1 MKKLIIAEK
10 PSLCRTLVSA
20 IPEHAEKREG
30 YYETDS
36 YYISYAYG
44 HLFELVDLE
53 DYFPKTENQK
63 WTLDNLPF
71 CPASFRFALK
81 KDSKTKKTD
90 PEIRKQ
96 FLCLKGLMNSENVDS
111 IIHCGD
117 ADREGEV
124 IVRLIINNGLKNYKP
139 VFRLWLP
146 EQTTGTIRN
155 ALQNLRP
162 DAEYDNLFNEG
173 LARTCIDWEYGIN
186 FTRLA
191 TLKAGSLMRVGR
203 VVTPIV
209 KAIYDR
215 EMERKNFVPV
225 KFWKAVLS
233 CKKGD
238 MEFKLNSKVEFPF
251 SEKEKADQYAAKLSN
266 ADLVVTDI
274 SKKSVKQQPGKLFS
288 LSKLQ
293 GELGRKYKMSM
304 KESMS
309 CVQQL
314 YEEGYLTYPRT
325 NTEYLAE
332 NEKDR
337 IEKILSKLRQ
347 KGFDVEQKAGKRIY
361 DDSKIESHS
370 AITSTEKI
378 ADPESMEG
386 KKGLVYLTVLNRFL
400 AVFCSEECV
409 IDKTTV
415 TITASG
421 IEEFKISGSVVRN
434 QGFLKYE
441 NGKQDSELPKFEKG
455 EIVKHLANAEERETK
470 PPASY
475 TLESL
480 NEFLKNP
487 LGKNKTSESD
497 DEEYAAILAGV
508 EIGTEATRT
517 GIIDNA
523 ISSGYISL
531 KNNSYGIEPKGI
543 AMIHL
548 LSELG
553 IDVSVETSVEMS
565 KMLKR
570 VYKGSAT
577 VDDALEAAITEIKKG
592 FSKKD
597 TVVSAKAIYKD
608 NKNGNAFCK
617 CPKCKSD
624 ILESPKSYYCTNK
637 NCGVILW
644 KDNKYFS
651 SLGYK
656 MSKTDARKLLTSGKT
671 LAKNLVSKRDPS
683 KKYDAY
689 IIADFSKGAASFR
702 MEFPKNGN
710 GKKKSG

>member
-1 MKKLIIAEK
+1 MKKD
-10 PSLCRTLVSA
+10 TL
-20 IPEHAEKREG
+20 
-30 YYETDS
+30 
-36 YYISYAYG
+36 
-44 HLFELVDLE
+44 
-53 DYFPKTENQK
+53 
-63 WTLDNLPF
+63 
-71 CPASFRFALK
+71 
-81 KDSKTKKTD
+81 
-90 PEIRKQ
+90 
-96 FLCLKGLMNSENVDS
+96 
-111 IIHCGD
+111 
-117 ADREGEV
+117 
-124 IVRLIINNGLKNYKP
+124 
-139 VFRLWLP
+139 
-146 EQTTGTIRN
+146 
-155 ALQNLRP
+155 
-162 DAEYDNLFNEG
+162 
-173 LARTCIDWEYGIN
+173 
-186 FTRLA
+186 
-191 TLKAGSLMRVGR
+191 
-203 VVTPIV
+203 
-209 KAIYDR
+209 
-215 EMERKNFVPV
+215 
-225 KFWKAVLS
+225 
-233 CKKGD
+233 
-238 MEFKLNSKVEFPF
+238 
-251 SEKEKADQYAAKLSN
+251 
-266 ADLVVTDI
+266 
-274 SKKSVKQQPGKLFS
+274 
-288 LSKLQ
+288 
-293 GELGRKYKMSM
+293 
-304 KESMS
+304 
-309 CVQQL
+309 
-314 YEEGYLTYPRT
+314 YPRT

-332 NEKDR
+332 NEKGR

-347 KGFDVEQKAGKRIY
+347 KGLDVEQKSGKRIY

-370 AITSTEKI
+370 AITPTEKI

-386 KKGLVYLTVLNRFL
+386 EKGLVYSTVLNRFL

-415 TITASG
+415 TITASA

-434 QGFLKYE
+434 LGLLKYE
-441 NGKQDSELPKFEKG
+441 NGKQDSELPKSEKG

-487 LGKNKTSESD
+487 LGKNKTAESD

-531 KNNSYGIEPKGI
+531 MNNSYGIEPKGI

-570 VYKGSAT
+570 VYKGSTT

-597 TVVSAKAIYKD
+597 TAVSAKAIFKN

-637 NCGVILW
+637 NCRVILW

-651 SLGYK
+651 TLGYK
-656 MSKTDARKLLTSGKT
+656 MSKTDARKLLTSEKT
-671 LAKNLVSKRDPS
+671 LAKNLMSKRDSS
-683 KKYDAY
+683 KNYDAY
-689 IIADFSKGAASFR
+689 IIADFGKGVASFR